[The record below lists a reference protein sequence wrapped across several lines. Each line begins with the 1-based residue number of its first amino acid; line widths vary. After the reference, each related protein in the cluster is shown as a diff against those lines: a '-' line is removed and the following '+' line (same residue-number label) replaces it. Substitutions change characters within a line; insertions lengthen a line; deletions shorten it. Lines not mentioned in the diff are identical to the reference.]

1 MFTYIAYQVIFVK
14 ITSYLPTNYLVTLK
28 IITLLD
34 HWPDEETLKI
44 LTSHHLGLEYIHI

>member
-28 IITLLD
+28 INTLLD
-34 HWPDEETLKI
+34 HWPDEEILKI